1 MATGL
6 ITVKQVRVVSVMGI
20 RATPKQPLSRADK
33 VTRSISGYRTTN
45 NNIAAIDFGTTA
57 VSLAF
62 TTNGDKDINT
72 LQLDTSSKDT
82 RVPNAILLQKKEEG
96 FSMTSFGNHA
106 RESYTR
112 MRAAS
117 RDKFVYFERIKM
129 LMKRE
134 QVCNNIWS
142 CLILLKICLCYE
154 IHV

>member
-20 RATPKQPLSRADK
+20 RATPKQPLLRADK
-33 VTRSISGYRTTN
+33 ITRSISGYRTTN

-62 TTNGDKDINT
+62 TTNGDKIVNT
-72 LQLDTSSKDT
+72 LQLDTANKHT
-82 RVPNAILLQKKEEG
+82 RVPNAILLQKRGKE

-112 MRAAS
+112 MRSAD
-117 RDKFVYFERIKM
+117 RDKYVYFERIKM

-134 QVCNNIWS
+134 QVCKFGFNNY
-142 CLILLKICLCYE
+142 LC
-154 IHV
+154 VL